1 VTAAP
6 ERLVVTAPGRHEIV
20 LTRAFA
26 APRRLVF
33 DALTRPDL
41 LVRWHGAR
49 GWHLV
54 VCEVDLRPG
63 GAWRFVSDGPT
74 GESMGMAGTYL
85 EVDPPGRL
93 VRTEAFDGW
102 DESDHAVVTTV
113 LDERDGR
120 TTMTDTA
127 RFPSQRLRD
136 AMLATP
142 MERGA
147 GEGFD
152 RLAAVLAAVPGPDPL
167 DRPPISDPVDP
178 SDRHA

>member
-1 VTAAP
+1 
-6 ERLVVTAPGRHEIV
+6 
-20 LTRAFA
+20 
-26 APRRLVF
+26 
-33 DALTRPDL
+33 
-41 LVRWHGAR
+41 
-49 GWHLV
+49 
-54 VCEVDLRPG
+54 
-63 GAWRFVSDGPT
+63 
-74 GESMGMAGTYL
+74 M
-85 EVDPPGRL
+85 
-93 VRTEAFDGW
+93 
-102 DESDHAVVTTV
+102 TTV

-152 RLAAVLAAVPGPDPL
+152 RLAAVLAAGPGLDPL
-167 DRPPISDPVDP
+167 DRPTTSDPVDP